1 MFGLRSNKNLNRS
14 KLSKPYQ
21 LISAGEEELNN
32 NIDDA
37 VAHYPSMMW
46 GQQPVIYPM
55 MMMMPMS
62 PLGQNGESSD
72 QQRMMQFNP
81 PDVVDGRN
89 TSFSNT
95 NNEVISR
102 CPGVR
107 FYQV

>member
-1 MFGLRSNKNLNRS
+1 MMMPQIPN
-14 KLSKPYQ
+14 Q
-21 LISAGEEELNN
+21 LQLAHHDDEGVREEELNE

-62 PLGQNGESSD
+62 PLGQNGESD

-89 TSFSNT
+89 SSFSNM

-102 CPGVR
+102 DIDHQR
-107 FYQV
+107 R